1 MPAPVPLQLI
11 LGEGT
16 ETVLSVWWALKGTG
30 RNLGA
35 TSFCSA
41 VDLGNLGGPAVDLI
55 AHPTL
60 TTEIGRPRRVPG
72 PIPDMDEP
80 GIAVPASVTDVV
92 LLGDGDSDRFI
103 TELAMIRASKRF
115 ARAGRTV
122 RVAWA
127 TPGRDFNDMLREAAA

>member
-1 MPAPVPLQLI
+1 
-11 LGEGT
+11 
-16 ETVLSVWWALKGTG
+16 
-30 RNLGA
+30 
-35 TSFCSA
+35 
-41 VDLGNLGGPAVDLI
+41 
-55 AHPTL
+55 
-60 TTEIGRPRRVPG
+60 
-72 PIPDMDEP
+72 MDEP